1 MNARSDTLGNTLRDA
16 STLVDTGEQVIA
28 PTYTRPDVLFARGSG
43 CWLYT
48 DDDHAYLDMTTGIA
62 VTSLGHDNDVVK
74 NALRDAAD
82 GLIHTSNL
90 FHTEPGIRLAKALTD
105 HSFAESVFFC
115 NSGAESV
122 EGAIKFAR
130 LATGRHG
137 ILYFGQS
144 FHGRTFGALAATDK
158 PPIKE
163 PFAPLPT
170 GFSRAPFNDD
180 AALEQITEDLAAV
193 IVEPIQGEGGVRPA
207 DPDWLVAVRARCDE
221 LGVLLICDEIQCGIG
236 RSGDLWAHEHAGI
249 RPDIMTLAK
258 PLAGGLPMGAILLG
272 EKVAPHVTPSCHG
285 STFGGG
291 PVVSAVALAVFK
303 TLSEPSFLLGVRE
316 RARILREALTKG
328 LGDHLVELRG
338 RGLMMGIK
346 VGLPPKDVMAAC
358 FDEQLLVVPAGDD
371 VIRFLPPLNAPVE
384 DLEEAARRFS
394 AVVNRLHETRDGSDS
409 TPGEAQ

>member
-1 MNARSDTLGNTLRDA
+1 VNAPAQALHS
-16 STLVDTGEQVIA
+16 LVDTGEAVIA
-28 PTYTRPDVLFARGSG
+28 PTYTRPDVLFTHGSG
-43 CWLYT
+43 CWLYAEDGT
-48 DDDHAYLDMTTGIA
+48 PYLDMTTGIA

-74 NALRDAAD
+74 GALQEAAN

-90 FHTEPGIRLAKALTD
+90 FHTAPGILLAKALTD
-105 HSFAESVFFC
+105 HSFAASVFFC
-115 NSGAESV
+115 NSGAEAV

-137 ILYFGQS
+137 ILYFGHS

-180 AALEQITEDLAAV
+180 AALEHITDALAAV

-207 DPDWLVAVRARCDE
+207 DPAWLAAVRARCDE
-221 LGVLLICDEIQCGIG
+221 AGVLLICDEIQCGLA
-236 RSGDLWAHEHAGI
+236 RSGDLWAHEESGI
-249 RPDIMTLAK
+249 APDIMTLAK

-272 EKVAPHVTPSCHG
+272 ERVAPHVTPSCHG

-291 PVVSAVALAVFK
+291 PVVSSVALAVFEA
-303 TLSEPSFLLGVRE
+303 LSAPSFLLGVRE
-316 RARILREALTKG
+316 RSRVLRDALTEG
-328 LGDHLVELRG
+328 LGDHLVALRG
-338 RGLMMGIK
+338 RGLMLGVK

-358 FDEQLLVVPAGDD
+358 FDAGLLVVPAGDD
-371 VIRFLPPLNAPVE
+371 VIRFLPPLNASVD
-384 DLEEAARRFS
+384 DLELAARRFS
-394 AVVNRLHETRDGSDS
+394 DVVSTLHDARESSR
-409 TPGEAQ
+409 